1 MSSKPAEQLWLPF
14 VKRGELSRA
23 EAATESPP
31 EDEQLME
38 RVVGRDNLIR
48 ALKRVKR
55 NGGSPGVDGMTVEEL
70 APYLKENWLRLRET
84 LLKGTYRPQPVKRVE
99 IPKPGGGVRKLG
111 IPSVADRFV
120 QQAIMQ
126 VLQKEWDP
134 TFSDRSFGFRP
145 GRNAHQAVESAQQ
158 IMRKGRTWV
167 VDLDLEKFF
176 DRVNHDKLMEEV
188 ASRVRDRRI
197 LGVIRRFLEAG
208 VLEQEALH
216 ETTEGTPQGG
226 PLSPLLANLLLDRM
240 DRELERRGHRFVR
253 YADDCNIYV
262 RSRRAGNRVMRS
274 VSEFLSKRL
283 KLKVNEAKSAVA
295 RPWRRK
301 FLGFSFS
308 SWDLRRR
315 ISPEAIGRFKEKVRM
330 ITRRTRGKSIK
341 GIAVELGQY
350 LRGWKAYFGF
360 AEALSPLKEL
370 DSWIRRRL
378 RCYLWKQ
385 WGGRGYRELRKRGV
399 SRDLAWNTAKSAHG
413 PWRLSRSP
421 GLAFA
426 LTASYFR
433 ELGVP
438 TLYIKGASQ
447 PNRLGT

>member
-1 MSSKPAEQLWLPF
+1 
-14 VKRGELSRA
+14 VK
-23 EAATESPP
+23 
-31 EDEQLME
+31 
-38 RVVGRDNLIR
+38 
-48 ALKRVKR
+48 
-55 NGGSPGVDGMTVEEL
+55 
-70 APYLKENWLRLRET
+70 
-84 LLKGTYRPQPVKRVE
+84 
-99 IPKPGGGVRKLG
+99 
-111 IPSVADRFV
+111 
-120 QQAIMQ
+120 
-126 VLQKEWDP
+126 
-134 TFSDRSFGFRP
+134 
-145 GRNAHQAVESAQQ
+145 SAQQ

-188 ASRVRDRRI
+188 ATRVRDRRV
-197 LGVIRRFLEAG
+197 LRVIRRFLEAG
-208 VLEQEALH
+208 VLEREALH

-226 PLSPLLANLLLDRM
+226 PLSPLLANLLLDKM
-240 DRELERRGHRFVR
+240 DRELERRGHWFVR

-301 FLGFSFS
+301 ILGFSFS

-315 ISPEAIGRFKEKVRM
+315 ISPEAIERFKEKVRM
-330 ITRRTRGKSIK
+330 ITRRTRGRSIN
-341 GIAVELGQY
+341 GIAAELGQY
-350 LRGWKAYFGF
+350 LRGWKAYFGS

-426 LTASYFR
+426 STASHF
-433 ELGVP
+433 
-438 TLYIKGASQ
+438 SFD
-447 PNRLGT
+447 